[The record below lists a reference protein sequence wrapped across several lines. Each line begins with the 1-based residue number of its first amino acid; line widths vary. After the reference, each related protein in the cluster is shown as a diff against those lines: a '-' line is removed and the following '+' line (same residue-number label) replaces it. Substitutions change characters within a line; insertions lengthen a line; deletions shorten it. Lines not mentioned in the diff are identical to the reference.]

1 MANELVKLVA
11 KKANI
16 SEPIAQIAV
25 DTVLNVVKG
34 KLPAGVGGILDS
46 FLGSTTTAAPP
57 SKSKTTTTKT
67 TTKLTKTT
75 SKSAKKTN
83 NPLGDLGNIAG
94 TIGSLLGKK

>member
-1 MANELVKLVA
+1 MANEIIKLVA

-16 SEPIAQIAV
+16 AEPIAQIAV

-46 FLGSTTTAAPP
+46 FLGSSTAATPP
-57 SKSKTTTTKT
+57 KSKTTTTKT
-67 TTKLTKTT
+67 TTKVTKTT
-75 SKSAKKTN
+75 SKSVRKPN
-83 NPLGDLGNIAG
+83 NPLGDLGSLAG